1 MLNHYGDAAFH
12 PNLPPKYDEPLSW
25 SSPAEGGFPYVTAFN
40 DTGDGGYKCPNGTS
54 PWCSMIDDKGA
65 EIPPNEYA
73 DGQLVSEALRQM
85 HILVARDG
93 VTTAEEPAGAA
104 PAPFAN
110 PLGRAFFMAVGLHRP
125 HMDWIVPPSALAK
138 QPPAAEIKLAQHPV
152 VPNDTVASRWAFY
165 NCTELTGRPRL
176 ADQGARIT
184 ANGALDTRLAQAIRR
199 EYYAAVEYMDSQVGR
214 LLDGLDDLKLS
225 NSTVVV
231 FHGVQ
236 PCLHSQV
243 MPRGC

>member
-1 MLNHYGDAAFH
+1 MA
-12 PNLPPKYDEPLSW
+12 LPL
-25 SSPAEGGFPYVTAFN
+25 
-40 DTGDGGYKCPNGTS
+40 DGIT
-54 PWCSMIDDKGA
+54 I
-65 EIPPNEYA
+65 
-73 DGQLVSEALRQM
+73 VSLEHA
-85 HILVARDG
+85 VA
-93 VTTAEEPAGAA
+93 
-104 PAPFAN
+104 APFAT
-110 PLGRAFFMAVGLHRP
+110 R
-125 HMDWIVPPSALAK
+125 
-138 QPPAAEIKLAQHPV
+138 Q
-152 VPNDTVASRWAFY
+152 
-165 NCTELTGRPRL
+165 L